1 MIKKIIPIALSFM
14 VIFTGCA
21 NDTNDNKE
29 SIKLTYSNLLDDETQ
44 TEIKKVLIDKG
55 IKKSTSEY
63 FIKLI
68 NNYNEISDMKNLYTS
83 NKGFTSINVQQV
95 PYDEAHLAEKWD
107 YNNINYIDFN
117 CRLTSFILF
126 KDYIKSDSLFKGDD
140 INLIFDIDVIENNP
154 MSKLTNED
162 KNKFINLNAQID
174 TTNTEDTKIH
184 IKNIQNEWKNRKISF
199 IDNSSISMINVFL
212 HSPEDKILFIGHSG
226 ILVEVKDGFLFIEKY
241 GISLPYQVSKF
252 KDKSQLKEYLMD
264 RLDVN
269 APGYKAAKPIIMEN
283 DKVMN

>member
-1 MIKKIIPIALSFM
+1 MIKKIIPIVLSFM

-21 NDTNDNKE
+21 NDTNENNDNKV

-55 IKKSTSEY
+55 INKSTSEY
-63 FIKLI
+63 FIKLV

-107 YNNINYIDFN
+107 YNNDINYIDFN
-117 CRLTSFILF
+117 CRLTAFTLF

-174 TTNTEDTKIH
+174 TTNTED
-184 IKNIQNEWKNRKISF
+184 NFR
-199 IDNSSISMINVFL
+199 
-212 HSPEDKILFIGHSG
+212 IL
-226 ILVEVKDGFLFIEKY
+226 Y
-241 GISLPYQVSKF
+241 
-252 KDKSQLKEYLMD
+252 
-264 RLDVN
+264 
-269 APGYKAAKPIIMEN
+269 
-283 DKVMN
+283 

>member
-14 VIFTGCA
+14 VIFTGCT

-55 IKKSTSEY
+55 INKSTSEY

-252 KDKSQLKEYLMD
+252 KNKSQLKEYLMD